1 MCVEKDPFKPP
12 PKILNLPHEEAHVWR
27 INANLAT
34 PPTETLL
41 RVLTHDER
49 EKAERF
55 YFHKDRRQSIVAR
68 AALRDI
74 LSRYLHVRPDDLWF
88 RYGPQGKPELEQ
100 RTQGEHLE
108 FNLSH
113 SQELILAAV
122 CAGRRIG
129 IDVEYMRPG
138 SDWELIVDRFFSPFE
153 IAALSAV
160 PGHLRTEAFFHG
172 WTRKE
177 AYIKAKGGGLS
188 IKLDEFDVSL
198 APGEPARL
206 LRSVEE
212 PDAPFRWWL
221 KEIFPAPGYAGAV
234 AVEGRECKLRYW
246 NWEWQ
251 G

>member
-1 MCVEKDPFKPP
+1 MCVAKTPFNPP
-12 PKILNLPHEEAHVWR
+12 PKILNLPHDEVHIWR
-27 INANLAT
+27 INAHLVT
-34 PPTETLL
+34 SPIETLL
-41 RVLTHDER
+41 GVLTRDER
-49 EKAERF
+49 EKAERL
-55 YFHKDRRQSIVAR
+55 YFQKDRQQSVVAR

-74 LSRYLHVRPDDLWF
+74 LSRYLHVRPDELRF
-88 RYGPQGKPELEQ
+88 RYGPEGKPELEQ
-100 RTQGEHLE
+100 RALGEHLE

-129 IDVEYMRPG
+129 IDVEYQRPG

-153 IAALSAV
+153 IAALRAI
-160 PGHLRTEAFFHG
+160 PRRLRTEAFFHG

-212 PDAPFRWWL
+212 PDAPLRWWL
-221 KEIFPAPGYAGAV
+221 KELFPAPGYAGAI
-234 AVEGRECKLRYW
+234 AVEGRRCKLRYW
-246 NWEWQ
+246 NWE
-251 G
+251 